1 MLKRMENEREGMKR
15 GAISWCTGKEPRK
28 SDGLVIALAFFSG
41 SGNTWLRY
49 LLQQVT
55 GRYLDICTM
64 LHDIHAWNTIL
75 GKQYYNQLVGWNLQC
90 IYVHT

>member
-1 MLKRMENEREGMKR
+1 MENEREGMKR

-28 SDGLVIALAFFSG
+28 SDGPVIALASFPG

-55 GRYLDICTM
+55 GRYPYNAISMIYMHGIQYLANGITSEQLLGWSVQCTYI
-64 LHDIHAWNTIL
+64 D
-75 GKQYYNQLVGWNLQC
+75 YSC
-90 IYVHT
+90 I